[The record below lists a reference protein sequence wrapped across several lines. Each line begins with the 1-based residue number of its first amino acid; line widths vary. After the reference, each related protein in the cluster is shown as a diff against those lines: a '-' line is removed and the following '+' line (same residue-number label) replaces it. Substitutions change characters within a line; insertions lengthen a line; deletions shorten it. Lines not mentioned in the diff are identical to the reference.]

1 MFGTNAK
8 GQDIFTRLA
17 AGARFSFLLAISI
30 SAINLFIGA
39 IYGAIEGYYGG
50 AVDLVMERIADV
62 INGVPFIVV
71 TTLFQLHLANK
82 VGVVPALLFRLCD
95 HGVDW
100 HAARVR
106 MQFLPFQG
114 GQEYILA
121 ARTLGASGLAADVQ
135 AHLPQLPGHH
145 HHRFG
150 AGDSRRYLL
159 PKAP

>member
-1 MFGTNAK
+1 MVRVCKYTYFQYRYGFEPAFVFGTNAK

-71 TTLFQLHLANK
+71 TTLFQLHLANRWAWCQ
-82 VGVVPALLFRLCD
+82 PCSSPL
-95 HGVDW
+95 
-100 HAARVR
+100 
-106 MQFLPFQG
+106 
-114 GQEYILA
+114 
-121 ARTLGASGLAADVQ
+121 
-135 AHLPQLPGHH
+135 
-145 HHRFG
+145 
-150 AGDSRRYLL
+150 
-159 PKAP
+159 